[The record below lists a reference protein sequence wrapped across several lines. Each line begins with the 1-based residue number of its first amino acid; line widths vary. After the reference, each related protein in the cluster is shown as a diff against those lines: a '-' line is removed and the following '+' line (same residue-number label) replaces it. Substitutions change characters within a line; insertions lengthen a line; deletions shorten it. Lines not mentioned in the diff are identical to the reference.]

1 MPPIFS
7 WIFSSLNIGR
17 TLSKFPN
24 EFSKYFELLFR
35 SLRKKYLEYLSTI
48 ILKISIENITIQWW
62 WMNHGIKKMRRM
74 ISIYRCTATPLH
86 LASPKCIQ
94 MYLTV
99 SILPS
104 YMHRGSTEFSQDT
117 HSPKQHFR
125 TLHYR
130 TFSFCWPPPPPSL
143 LQFPKILQ
151 KTNKI

>member
-1 MPPIFS
+1 MEEPCQNFQMNSP
-7 WIFSSLNIGR
+7 N
-17 TLSKFPN
+17 TLGY
-24 EFSKYFELLFR
+24 YFNPWE
-35 SLRKKYLEYLSTI
+35 KKYLEYLST
-48 ILKISIENITIQWW
+48 LVSKMSIENITIQWW

-74 ISIYRCTATPLH
+74 ISIYRCAATPLH

-104 YMHRGSTEFSQDT
+104 YMHRSPTEFSQDT

-130 TFSFCWPPPPPSL
+130 TFSFCWPLSPSI
-143 LQFPKILQ
+143 PITVSKDPA
-151 KTNKI
+151 KNK